1 MHTYYYII
9 DKNKKGNLQLKV
21 EHKIVGN
28 LCRLKFYFICKNKKQ
43 IDYNSD
49 SLDYQIIIKLLDLM
63 NGNIDIKY
71 IDNEVT
77 ELQVV
82 INQKIINKYDLKN
95 ENMKYISKKLKNYY
109 DASNKRII
117 IFDDNR
123 EKTSILKNILKPTK
137 ADISIVNTIDE
148 LLYLLGTEK
157 TYDLII
163 IDDIVTN
170 IENTTITNEDIL
182 KTCNS
187 RNLKKLFDYE
197 IPVIILVTKNNK
209 KLEEKYL
216 KMGFNDF
223 IIKPIT
229 YKKVIKKFKNY

>member
-1 MHTYYYII
+1 
-9 DKNKKGNLQLKV
+9 
-21 EHKIVGN
+21 
-28 LCRLKFYFICKNKKQ
+28 
-43 IDYNSD
+43 
-49 SLDYQIIIKLLDLM
+49 M

-71 IDNEVT
+71 IDNEIT
-77 ELQVV
+77 ELQ
-82 INQKIINKYDLKN
+82 IILDQKIISKYDLKN

-123 EKTSILKNILKPTK
+123 EKISTLKNILEPTK

-148 LLYLLGTEK
+148 LVYLLGTEK

-170 IENTTITNEDIL
+170 VENNTITNEEIL

-187 RNLKKLFDYE
+187 RNLKKLFNYE

-216 KMGFNDF
+216 RMGFSEF

-229 YKKVIKKFKNY
+229 NNKLNKMLKKIF